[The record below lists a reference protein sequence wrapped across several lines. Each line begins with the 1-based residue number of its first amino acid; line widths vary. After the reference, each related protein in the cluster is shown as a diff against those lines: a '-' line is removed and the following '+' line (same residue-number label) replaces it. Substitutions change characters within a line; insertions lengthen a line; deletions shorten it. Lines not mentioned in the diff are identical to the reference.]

1 MKRFNYSS
9 GSPYE
14 PIVGYCRAV
23 KINNMIF
30 IAGTAPIA
38 EDGSPAFPGDMY
50 LQTKKCLE
58 IIKSAIENAGGSI
71 ENVVRTRV
79 FLTDASRWKEAGKA
93 HGELFGKIRPVS
105 TFVEVSRLID
115 EEWLVEIEADCVME
129 NGKS

>member
-1 MKRFNYSS
+1 MNRLNFSS

-14 PIVGYCRAV
+14 PIVGYSRAV
-23 KINNMIF
+23 RIGNTIH

-38 EDGSPAFPGDMY
+38 DDGSPAFPGDMY
-50 LQTKKCLE
+50 QQTKKCLE

-79 FLTDASRWKEAGKA
+79 FLTDASRWREAGKA
-93 HGELFGKIRPVS
+93 HGEIFGEIRPVS

-115 EEWLVEIEADCVME
+115 DKWLVEIEAECVLE
-129 NGKS
+129 I